1 MNSGQGKIFL
11 NKVIKCVRHK
21 RLMSSMI
28 LKLEISVNKI
38 TIKIMEEQAFIW
50 NEVFPIYINKNQN
63 CKYINIFGKKVKFK
77 RTMYKRHG

>member
-11 NKVIKCVRHK
+11 NKIIKCVRHK
-21 RLMSSMI
+21 RLSLMI

-50 NEVFPIYINKNQN
+50 NEVFPIYINKKELKLQIHQYLWQKKSSKEL
-63 CKYINIFGKKVKFK
+63 CKKDG
-77 RTMYKRHG
+77 